1 MKDPSVSPAAAVAA
15 EPALKPLSG
24 PLQALSRLGSGA
36 VAGIIGVSCTYPLD
50 FAKTR
55 LQKQVKLEYTGV
67 FDCLKKVRAQAGV
80 GGWYNGLRPN
90 LAGIIPEKAIKLAA
104 NDQLRH
110 MLRDE
115 HGHLSIGGELVA
127 GAGAGFCQVVVT
139 TPMEIV
145 KIRCQLT
152 GASMGQVVSDLG
164 LRGLYRGYIPT
175 LSRDVWFS
183 LWFFPMQAK
192 MKEYLLHDTD
202 SEGERMAKSFFA
214 GISAGCLG
222 AAIST
227 PTDVIKTRV
236 QASNGGTIPSVI
248 RDTIREEGMSAFM
261 KGWKPRCIAI
271 APLFGIAIMVYDIQK
286 RIVRSLGYDPES

>member
-1 MKDPSVSPAAAVAA
+1 MSEENAV
-15 EPALKPLSG
+15 PLKPLSQTMQ
-24 PLQALSRLGSGA
+24 LLSRLGSGA

-55 LQKQVKLEYTGV
+55 LQKQVTAEYSGV
-67 FDCLKKVRAQAGV
+67 IDCLKKVRAKGGV
-80 GGWYNGLRPN
+80 SAWYSGLRPN

-115 HGHLSIGGELVA
+115 HGKLSIGNELIA

-152 GASMGQVVSDLG
+152 GASMGSVIKELG
-164 LRGLYRGYIPT
+164 FKGMYRGYVPT
-175 LSRDVWFS
+175 LTRDVWFS

-192 MKEYLLHDTD
+192 LKEYLIHDD
-202 SEGERMAKSFFA
+202 DNEGERMAKSFFA
-214 GISAGCLG
+214 GVSAGCISAGL
-222 AAIST
+222 ST
-227 PTDVIKTRV
+227 PTDVVKTRV
-236 QASNGGTIPSVI
+236 QASNGESIPLVI
-248 RDTIREEGMSAFM
+248 RDTIRNEGLRAFW
-261 KGWKPRCIAI
+261 KGWQPRCIAI

-286 RIVRSLGYDPES
+286 RVLRSLGYDPES